1 MPPPG
6 KLLERLGILHE
17 RHLALGSSCK
27 ALQGRDTRSWANFR
41 DRCMSGRSLGLVGS
55 PVLGRV
61 RSPALGPRVGSGLPT
76 RSTGLVCSPPGSP
89 GWVGSLALG
98 PWVGSAPWPRVARSG
113 WVPGP
118 GLWVG
123 SGLRPRSPGVVRSLV
138 RVPMLGRVPGPGS
151 PGRVGSGSQPSPRVG
166 SVLWPWVPRSVRLP
180 GPGPRVGL
188 GPRPWVPGSG
198 RVGSLVP
205 GPRVGSGLW
214 PGSPGRAGTP
224 APVQR
229 VMSGPRTGSPA
240 RAPAAPSAATCWWKG
255 GTAGSRAPRMRHGAH
270 GRPLPPSPGGTGVLQ
285 AAGCRACAVL
295 ITSLFLLLC
304 NFLRS

>member
-1 MPPPG
+1 MGRVPG
-6 KLLERLGILHE
+6 PGSLGWVSSLAPGRQVRLGPRPRSLGGVRSPAQVPRCGQVPGPGPHVGSGPRPWIPGSGWVGFPAQAPGGVVSPAQSPG
-17 RHLALGSSCK
+17 RVSSLALGPQISS
-27 ALQGRDTRSWANFR
+27 APRPRS
-41 DRCMSGRSLGLVGS
+41 
-55 PVLGRV
+55 PGRV
-61 RSPALGPRVGSGLPT
+61 GSPALGPRV
-76 RSTGLVCSPPGSP
+76 
-89 GWVGSLALG
+89 
-98 PWVGSAPWPRVARSG
+98 
-113 WVPGP
+113 
-118 GLWVG
+118 
-123 SGLRPRSPGVVRSLV
+123 
-138 RVPMLGRVPGPGS
+138 
-151 PGRVGSGSQPSPRVG
+151 
-166 SVLWPWVPRSVRLP
+166 
-180 GPGPRVGL
+180 
-188 GPRPWVPGSG
+188 GSG

-240 RAPAAPSAATCWWKG
+240 RAPAAPSAATCWWEG